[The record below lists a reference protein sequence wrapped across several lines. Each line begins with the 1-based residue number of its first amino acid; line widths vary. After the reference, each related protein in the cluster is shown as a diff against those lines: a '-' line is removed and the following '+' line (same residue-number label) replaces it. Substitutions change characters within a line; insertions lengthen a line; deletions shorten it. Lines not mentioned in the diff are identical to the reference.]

1 MKKLLMLAVGA
12 MSAMVAAAAVSG
24 PRLVP
29 DYNRDGKINDVDYE
43 RLAKGETFT
52 IWLNDD
58 DDAEGAKADE
68 GKGDTNFALHDVPS
82 GEGNDKDCEDDIVN
96 GRCDLLD
103 FFPVLVD
110 VTGVDGWVNYDWKL
124 SSKSVNAVFT
134 TLRADNAGDF
144 HTKDVRG
151 FDGETPLYKAAVE
164 NLAEDDVKQ
173 LPDGF
178 FSNESNEG
186 RGVIL
191 IEGAALAEG
200 GLTLRGEKSG
210 SDDHVEVTLNLAVAN
225 VESLYDWMNLRE
237 NSAVRLPPSPSTD
250 SRHFVFVH
258 GYNMNH
264 EEARGNAAEFYK
276 KLYQSGSDARFTAVE
291 WRGDRSQIKFDI
303 LGVNITPNYFV
314 NVENAFAA
322 AKPFAEACE
331 KLPGEKILVGH
342 GLGNVLISSAIK
354 DYGLD
359 YTKFVMLDAEIAGKD
374 FEADGRFANLPRT
387 INYYSSSDSF
397 FAESTLDVE
406 NYEELRGALVQEAGF
421 WSLNEK
427 IKNSPRAIELVNG
440 ICTNVFDIAETDVI
454 TPAQLAHAGV
464 IEMPAAGANSV
475 ATLENVNVEGFIED
489 TSDHEWPVRE
499 EVEDEVG
506 GREWKHSTFREVAF
520 YHTSKFYASLA
531 AVGKPRII
539 LDTDLGSC
547 MDDLF
552 TVDLASRM
560 HREGKLAL
568 MAVMMNRPDK
578 SDSEEEG
585 EFLKFADRYLASL
598 GLGDLPLGKSE
609 PLAEDR
615 LPQRV
620 LNPYWTLI
628 YSNDVANVG
637 LLMPTNRT
645 DEQLASL
652 PDAVSLYRRLLKDA
666 PDKSVIICSTGFLAN
681 LKGLMESGLNYGG
694 DGIQSTG
701 LELIEAKV
709 KELRI
714 MVGCFDPA
722 SAPTGTD
729 GAEYN
734 AAGDPEAAKK
744 VLEEWPTPVIVSPW
758 EVGLKLE
765 YKPNDVLADFPLG
778 TPNPVLRAI
787 YERWPEPPSGVLNRL
802 WDPMTVLP
810 LIEGE
815 TLAPLSEKGGIS
827 VDEHGKTIF
836 TPDPSS
842 NRCYQVASNMDE
854 TVVMERMRALFRI
867 GNPLADT
874 VVYGTIRTAEK
885 DNPIAEAIAIKDGKY
900 VYVGDEQGAA
910 AWIGGTT
917 QIVDHRGKGM
927 VMPGCTDGHSH
938 YTMKFGLDNMKGGV
952 VFALEDDTDTVLRK
966 IDKAARDAAEAGK
979 QSLFGFGWSIIA
991 LRITKK
997 PTLADLDKVTH
1008 GVSTVIFDQAGHS
1021 AFCNS
1026 ECLKRCGII
1035 DGDGNVLI
1043 TKIDGGLLELDDSGH
1058 PTGYVDERVTG
1069 YLTRMGGI
1077 NADEIVDDEV
1087 AETTMRVSQELLL
1100 STGYTIAMEGWSN
1113 MLHPRKLYE
1122 AAHRMDTNGVLKLV
1136 LPMTYEVE
1144 PWQTDMTSEIECLAS
1159 LKETYGTRHVL
1170 PEYLK
1175 IFMDGVVETKTGAL
1189 SKPYKDGTDYK
1200 SFWAVDR
1207 LADITAK
1214 CNAKG
1219 LTVHTHVMGDAAI
1232 TETTDAYIQ
1241 GGDGTHRN
1249 CLVHLRNV
1257 RKEDFQRFADNNIA
1271 CTAGFTWHVANGE
1284 EVDEQFA
1291 EFLDDEYIKHAYP
1304 MKSFFD
1310 AGVKVSSHSDFPA
1323 NIPCP
1328 QDPFGIMEIA
1338 ITGQIADSSIGELT
1352 LPYDEQEFAT
1362 REQVFEALT
1371 INGAWQLGLEN
1382 ERGSIKVGKWADFVL
1397 ANQDVLACSATD
1409 IHKTKVVSTWFEGEK
1424 VYEALAGSEANPWKV
1439 GEAGREVTAYISGG
1453 DTLVIKGAGAVG
1465 SMPWT
1470 ESAEITKGI
1479 TKLVK
1484 GEDVESTEALVK
1496 SLPALTNINGLTRD
1510 QFTSAAIGFV
1520 KADGFSA
1527 IEVTGGKATLDVVV
1541 SRAPSL
1547 GKSVE
1552 WTPVSTNKV
1561 EVSAPGEQGFFI
1573 VAPW

>member
-1 MKKLLMLAVGA
+1 MKKILIVFASV
-12 MSAMVAAAAVSG
+12 MSAMVVAAAVSG

-68 GKGDTNFALHDVPS
+68 GKGDTNFALYDVPS

-110 VTGVDGWVNYDWKL
+110 VTGVGNWANYDWKL

-134 TLRADNAGDF
+134 KLRADTAGDF

-151 FDGETPLYKAAVE
+151 FDGETSLYWAAVE
-164 NLAEDDVKQ
+164 KLAEEDVK

-178 FSNESNEG
+178 FSDESEG

-210 SDDHVEVTLNLAVAN
+210 IAPVEVTLNLAVAN
-225 VESLYDWMNLRE
+225 VESLYDWMNLR
-237 NSAVRLPPSPSTD
+237 STSTSSPSTD

-291 WRGDRSQIKFDI
+291 WCGDQSQIKFEI

-354 DYGLD
+354 DFGLD
-359 YTKFVMLDAEIAGKD
+359 YTKFVMLDAEIASKD

-406 NYEELRGALVQEAGF
+406 NYEELRGAIVKEAGF

-427 IKNSPRAIELVNG
+427 IKNSQRAIELVNG
-440 ICTNVFDIAETDVI
+440 ILTNVFDIAETDVI
-454 TPAQLAHAGV
+454 TPAQLAHAGI

-475 ATLENVNVEGFIED
+475 TTLENVNVERFIED

-499 EVEDEVG
+499 EVEDEGG
-506 GREWKHSTFREVAF
+506 GRKNEWKHSTFREVAF

-560 HREGKLAL
+560 HREGKLEL

-578 SDSEEEG
+578 SDVDEEG

-609 PLAEDR
+609 PLAIER

-652 PDAVSLYRRLLKDA
+652 SNAVSLYRRLLEDA
-666 PDKSVIICSTGFLAN
+666 PDKSVIICSTGFLTN
-681 LKGLMESGLNYGG
+681 LKGLMESGLNCEG
-694 DGIQSTG
+694 DGIRSTG

-714 MVGCFDPA
+714 MAGCFDPD

-744 VLEEWPTPVIVSPW
+744 ILEEWPTPVIVSPW

-765 YKPNDVLADFPLG
+765 YKPNDVLADFPLS
-778 TPNPVLRAI
+778 TFNPTIRAV

-815 TLAPLSEKGGIS
+815 TLAPLSEKGGIL
-827 VDEHGKTIF
+827 VDENGKTTF
-836 TPDPSS
+836 NEDASS
-842 NRCYQVASNMDE
+842 NRCYQVASEMNVE
-854 TVVMERMRALFRI
+854 AVMNRFRKIFSEPMCEGGTMKKVNEVWVITPNIGVTEVTIKNLSEEAKLAVKLNGYNVQSEAFMGFGEGRVFSLALKPDF
-867 GNPLADT
+867 
-874 VVYGTIRTAEK
+874 VQ
-885 DNPIAEAIAIKDGKY
+885 PI
-900 VYVGDEQGAA
+900 VGDLDEPFVVSEGKVVLTIKTIPGLKYSLIRGAE
-910 AWIGGTT
+910 IG
-917 QIVDHRGKGM
+917 
-927 VMPGCTDGHSH
+927 
-938 YTMKFGLDNMKGGV
+938 
-952 VFALEDDTDTVLRK
+952 
-966 IDKAARDAAEAGK
+966 
-979 QSLFGFGWSIIA
+979 
-991 LRITKK
+991 
-997 PTLADLDKVTH
+997 
-1008 GVSTVIFDQAGHS
+1008 
-1021 AFCNS
+1021 
-1026 ECLKRCGII
+1026 
-1035 DGDGNVLI
+1035 
-1043 TKIDGGLLELDDSGH
+1043 
-1058 PTGYVDERVTG
+1058 
-1069 YLTRMGGI
+1069 
-1077 NADEIVDDEV
+1077 
-1087 AETTMRVSQELLL
+1087 
-1100 STGYTIAMEGWSN
+1100 
-1113 MLHPRKLYE
+1113 
-1122 AAHRMDTNGVLKLV
+1122 
-1136 LPMTYEVE
+1136 
-1144 PWQTDMTSEIECLAS
+1144 
-1159 LKETYGTRHVL
+1159 
-1170 PEYLK
+1170 
-1175 IFMDGVVETKTGAL
+1175 
-1189 SKPYKDGTDYK
+1189 
-1200 SFWAVDR
+1200 
-1207 LADITAK
+1207 
-1214 CNAKG
+1214 
-1219 LTVHTHVMGDAAI
+1219 AI
-1232 TETTDAYIQ
+1232 TETVVEPTLAT
-1241 GGDGTHRN
+1241 GEKMT
-1249 CLVHLRNV
+1249 L
-1257 RKEDFQRFADNNIA
+1257 EDDIS
-1271 CTAGFTWHVANGE
+1271 
-1284 EVDEQFA
+1284 
-1291 EFLDDEYIKHAYP
+1291 P
-1304 MKSFFD
+1304 
-1310 AGVKVSSHSDFPA
+1310 
-1323 NIPCP
+1323 
-1328 QDPFGIMEIA
+1328 
-1338 ITGQIADSSIGELT
+1338 TGKAF
-1352 LPYDEQEFAT
+1352 Y
-1362 REQVFEALT
+1362 
-1371 INGAWQLGLEN
+1371 
-1382 ERGSIKVGKWADFVL
+1382 KVG
-1397 ANQDVLACSATD
+1397 
-1409 IHKTKVVSTWFEGEK
+1409 
-1424 VYEALAGSEANPWKV
+1424 
-1439 GEAGREVTAYISGG
+1439 
-1453 DTLVIKGAGAVG
+1453 
-1465 SMPWT
+1465 
-1470 ESAEITKGI
+1470 
-1479 TKLVK
+1479 
-1484 GEDVESTEALVK
+1484 
-1496 SLPALTNINGLTRD
+1496 
-1510 QFTSAAIGFV
+1510 IG
-1520 KADGFSA
+1520 K
-1527 IEVTGGKATLDVVV
+1527 
-1541 SRAPSL
+1541 
-1547 GKSVE
+1547 
-1552 WTPVSTNKV
+1552 
-1561 EVSAPGEQGFFI
+1561 
-1573 VAPW
+1573 